1 MLYILMINYLTQ
13 EIHFSINL
21 ERQLIPVFDKN
32 AIFSCQRSKFGLST
46 QNNCVRQTK
55 GRDPSNIEESKVNMQ
70 GRFFSK
76 IVCCHYDGF

>member
-1 MLYILMINYLTQ
+1 MQFLVVKGQNSDY
-13 EIHFSINL
+13 
-21 ERQLIPVFDKN
+21 RQ
-32 AIFSCQRSKFGLST
+32 